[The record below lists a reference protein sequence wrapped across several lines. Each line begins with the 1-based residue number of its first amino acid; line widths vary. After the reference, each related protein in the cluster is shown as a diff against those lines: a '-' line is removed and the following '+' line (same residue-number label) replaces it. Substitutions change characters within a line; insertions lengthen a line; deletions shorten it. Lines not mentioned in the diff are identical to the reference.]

1 MMTGKRYFNE
11 EIETME
17 RGDLDTLVD
26 ERIHYTVKYANEHS
40 PFYRKWLR
48 EHGIKPAEI
57 HSHEELLELP
67 IISGRKIRENQPPE
81 TTDFE
86 FKSVNW
92 KEVYT
97 LHETSGTS
105 GTPKTFF
112 LTWEDWQRYAEKYAR
127 SFTSQGFGPGDRV
140 VVCASYGMN
149 VGANTMTLA
158 AKEIGMTII
167 PEGKCTFPVRF
178 IKNYK
183 PTGIVGSVFK
193 LLRLARRM
201 TAERISPSASSVERL
216 IVGGESFAEES
227 RMYLAELWGCDVYNT
242 YGSTEGT
249 MCGECTNLSGLHIP
263 EDLVHLDVYDPVM
276 GDFVRDGEC
285 GRVVLTTLLPVGGKC
300 GTLLLNYD
308 TDDTTVVISRDRC
321 ACGRTHLRIMS
332 PQRESETF
340 WIAETPFNR
349 VDVERGV
356 FQRENMEYLTGEY
369 EAFLYGGD
377 DEGETTMRVSA
388 ECLDPEKCG
397 KDVVEENFLRA
408 FFQYKP
414 RLAQAYADNTFKI
427 IFNFTGPEGLELYRV
442 KGRPRRI
449 VDRR

>member
-1 MMTGKRYFNE
+1 MITKKTYFNE
-11 EIETME
+11 EIETLE
-17 RGDLDTLVD
+17 RGDLDVLVD
-26 ERIHYTVKYANEHS
+26 ERIYYTVSYANEHS
-40 PFYRKWLR
+40 PFYRKWFR
-48 EHGIKPAEI
+48 EHGIKAAEVR
-57 HSHEELLELP
+57 SHEDLLELP
-67 IISGRKIRENQPPE
+67 IISGRTIRENQPPE
-81 TTDFE
+81 TSDFE
-86 FKSVNW
+86 FKSIDW

-105 GTPKTFF
+105 GTPKAFF

-127 SFTSQGFGPGDRV
+127 IFTSQGFGPGDRV

-158 AKEIGMTII
+158 AQEIGMAII
-167 PEGKCTFPVRF
+167 PEGKCTFPVRI
-178 IKNYK
+178 IKHYK

-201 TAERISPSASSVERL
+201 TAEDTSPSESSVERL
-216 IVGGESFAEES
+216 VVGGESFAEES
-227 RMYLAELWGCDVYNT
+227 RMYLAELWGCDAYNT

-249 MCGECTNLSGLHIP
+249 MCGECTNMSGLHVP
-263 EDLVHLDVYDPVM
+263 EDMVHLDVYDPNM
-276 GDFVRDGEC
+276 GGFVRDGEC
-285 GRVVLTTLLPVGGKC
+285 GKVVLTTLLPVGGKC

-321 ACGRTHLRIMS
+321 ACGRTHLRIMN

-340 WIAETPFNR
+340 WVAETPFNR

-377 DEGETTMRVSA
+377 DEGETTMRVSV
-388 ECLDPEKCG
+388 ECLNPEKCG
-397 KDVVEENFLRA
+397 QSVVEENFLKA

-414 RLAQAYADNTFKI
+414 RLAQAYAENIFRI

-442 KGRPRRI
+442 KGRPKRI